1 MLRCTIGEGPGFTDF
16 FNIIIIIIIIINI
29 IIYMM
34 NCKAFFGGQKGFLA
48 QQLDSFAIKR
58 AVYTTR

>member
-16 FNIIIIIIIIINI
+16 INIIIIIIIINI

-34 NCKAFFGGQKGFLA
+34 DCKAFFGGQKGFLA
-48 QQLDSFAIKR
+48 QQLDLFAIKR